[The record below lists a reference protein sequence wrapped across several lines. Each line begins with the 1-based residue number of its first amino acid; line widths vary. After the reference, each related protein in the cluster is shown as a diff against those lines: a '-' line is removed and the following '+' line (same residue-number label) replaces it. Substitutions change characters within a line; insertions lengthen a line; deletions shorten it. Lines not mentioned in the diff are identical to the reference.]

1 MAHKERNMTTI
12 AWDGKILAG
21 DTLAVNGSFCRE
33 CVKLHKIDMNTFIGV
48 SGYLEDAYRAV
59 SWLRNP
65 GEDKPEL
72 DADTFAAI
80 IVKKGKAF
88 RLESNLIEMP
98 IKESAHAV
106 GSGADCAMVAM
117 YLGKSAIEAVKIA
130 AIFDINTGSKV
141 TSMPVLSVSN
151 PEDS

>member
-1 MAHKERNMTTI
+1 MTTI

-21 DTLAVNGSFCRE
+21 DTLCNASFCRE
-33 CVKLHKIDMNTFIGV
+33 VTKIFKIDKDTLFGG
-48 SGYLEDAYRAV
+48 SGFHEDCLRAV
-59 SWLRNP
+59 MWLRNP
-65 GEDKPEL
+65 EGEKPEL
-72 DADTFAAI
+72 DPDNFAGI
-80 IVKKGKAF
+80 LVQKGKAF

-151 PEDS
+151 LEDS